1 MNPENQKLLYAI
13 AFFLGCL
20 GALQFGEPDGTWQFI
35 WFIVWIFIALPVLL
49 LRLFEAASVWRQSHC
64 VIGRLFGWIF
74 GAFHFLFALTMLGIG
89 VSIILWILYNLLIE
103 RQPEFKGHWF
113 NLIPVLI
120 MIGLG
125 WQWLRSIFAK
135 PLAELSDWFWIEFDD
150 NTVFVHANPPHNE
163 SWAYKFA
170 WADVCRVCFEDGGLS
185 QSDCLYV
192 WIVGQEES
200 FMLPTDASGGSEFFI
215 ELNRRGLFPDDL
227 MKQAIGATDGGLYC
241 YPSLEQEK

>member
-113 NLIPVLI
+113 NLIPGFGLNLTTTPYLFTPIRHIMNRGHINLHGQMCAVCVL
-120 MIGLG
+120 
-125 WQWLRSIFAK
+125 K
-135 PLAELSDWFWIEFDD
+135 
-150 NTVFVHANPPHNE
+150 TV
-163 SWAYKFA
+163 
-170 WADVCRVCFEDGGLS
+170 VCRNQIVCMCGLWGKKS
-185 QSDCLYV
+185 RLCCQQTQVVVRNFL
-192 WIVGQEES
+192 
-200 FMLPTDASGGSEFFI
+200 
-215 ELNRRGLFPDDL
+215 
-227 MKQAIGATDGGLYC
+227 
-241 YPSLEQEK
+241 